1 MKRYLLLE
9 DGSVFTGEGIGSNQ
23 FQSGE
28 IVFTTGMSGYQE
40 TMTDNS
46 YYGQIVMFT
55 YPLIGNAGI
64 NRDDFESLN
73 PSLFGLV
80 LGEACETPSNFR
92 CDSTLDEFMKLKN
105 IAGIVGV
112 DTREL
117 TRKLRNQG
125 VMKAVFTDEEAEIAT
140 LIETLKTKELVKNP
154 VQYVSTSKAFPIPNR
169 GDKIV
174 LIDLGCK
181 HGIIRE
187 LSERGCDIMVVPY
200 NTSIKEIKA
209 LRADGIV
216 ISNGPGNP
224 SDNLET
230 IETIKQLIGT
240 APMLGIS
247 LGCDCLALA
256 LDAKISKMKFGH
268 RGNSVPVK
276 NLKTGKIKFTA
287 QNHGYAIDEQTLVEN
302 DCTVTYRCVN
312 DSSIEGF
319 KHNPTN
325 SWGIQFSCEAAPGA
339 DDCKYIFDEFTQ
351 CIQTERG
358 NH

>member
-23 FQSGE
+23 FRSGE
-28 IVFTTGMSGYQE
+28 LVFTTGMSGYQE

-55 YPLIGNAGI
+55 YPMIGNAGI

-80 LGEACETPSNFR
+80 LCEACEIPSNFR

-125 VMKAVFTDEEAEIAT
+125 VMKAIFTDEEEKINE
-140 LIETLKTKELVKNP
+140 LLESLKSEDLVKNP

-174 LIDLGCK
+174 LIDMGCK

-187 LSERGCDIMVVPY
+187 LSDRGCDIMVVPH
-200 NTSIKEIKA
+200 NTSVEEIKA

-224 SDNLET
+224 CEATQT
-230 IETIKQLIGT
+230 IETVRQLIGST
-240 APMLGIS
+240 PILGIS

-256 LDAKISKMKFGH
+256 LGAKVEKMKFGH

-276 NLKTGKIKFTA
+276 NLETGRIKFTA
-287 QNHGYAIDEQTLVEN
+287 QNHGYIINEQSLLDH
-302 DCTVTYRCVN
+302 DCTITYKAVN
-312 DSSIEGF
+312 DLSVEGF
-319 KHNPTN
+319 KHQASS
-325 SWGIQFSCEAAPGA
+325 SWGVQFSCEAAPGA